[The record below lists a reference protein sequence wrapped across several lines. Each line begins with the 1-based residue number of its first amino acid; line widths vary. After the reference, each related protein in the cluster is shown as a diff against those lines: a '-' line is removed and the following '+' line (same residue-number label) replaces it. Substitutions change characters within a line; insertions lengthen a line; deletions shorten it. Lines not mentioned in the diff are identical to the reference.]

1 MKKIM
6 ICIIM
11 LSSFFSSIFSVS
23 AQNWFLSDLLEIQTG
38 LEVYDLENIPKLAS
52 QNFSSAAIQ
61 ETYNEFIRVDTLLR
75 NEFIRQYRNWD
86 ISYYQISDIIKNY
99 KDFLYYT
106 NITFWYISE
115 TERWLRGPQIRNAI
129 SDSYSNM
136 RMSYNRVINILK

>member
-23 AQNWFLSDLLEIQTG
+23 AQKWFLSDLLEIQTG
-38 LEVYDLENIPKLAS
+38 LEVYDLENIPKLTS
-52 QNFSSAAIQ
+52 QNYSNAAVQ
-61 ETYNEFIRVDTLLR
+61 ETYNEFMRVDSLLR

-86 ISYYQISDIIKNY
+86 ISYYQISDIIQNY

-106 NITFWYISE
+106 NKTFWYISE
-115 TERWLRGPQIRNAI
+115 TERWLRGPQLNNAI
-129 SDSYSNM
+129 ADSYSNM
-136 RMSYNRVINILK
+136 RMSYNRIINILK